1 MHTHA
6 EVAKAVAGEGGGGGI
21 DTGRKQTNT
30 TDDERRMTTN
40 KSFIG
45 EGGQYDIDLSG

>member
-6 EVAKAVAGEGGGGGI
+6 EVAKAVAGEGGGGI

-30 TDDERRMTTN
+30 TDDETRMTTN

-45 EGGQYDIDLSG
+45 EG